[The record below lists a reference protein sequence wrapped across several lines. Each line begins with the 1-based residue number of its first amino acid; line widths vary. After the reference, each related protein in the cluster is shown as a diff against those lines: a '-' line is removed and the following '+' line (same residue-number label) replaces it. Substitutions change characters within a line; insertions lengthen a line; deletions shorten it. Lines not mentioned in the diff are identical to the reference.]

1 LNLSRGHRPN
11 CPQILGAGNVEM
23 RAIITGATDVIGQTL
38 LHHLPAAAV
47 LSRNPAR
54 AECLSHRVEAH
65 RWDPASGEP
74 PCEAFRAADA
84 VFARSRACC
93 RPSGWMR
100 AAMHVLHPPGRH
112 RRDPA
117 VRERS
122 EARRTARGSCR
133 FPRQRCASRLG
144 ERSIIPMASRSVVPC
159 VAEHSIHMFR
169 HTSRDVALRVAVA
182 ALPQAA

>member
-1 LNLSRGHRPN
+1 
-11 CPQILGAGNVEM
+11 M

-93 RPSGWMR
+93 RHS
-100 AAMHVLHPPGRH
+100 GRH

-169 HTSRDVALRVAVA
+169 HTSRDVALRAAEA